1 MSRTDPIAAVR
12 SPRLQRRILAHCGR
26 TQAVRI
32 CLMTS
37 EDQCA
42 LDNAQIQ
49 LSSEES
55 IVLFELLSRWCEDNK
70 ASTPEASC
78 FESTAECAVLHRL
91 LADLEKQLVAP
102 FKADYRNFLDE
113 ARNQLNG
120 AWDYPTLRG

>member
-1 MSRTDPIAAVR
+1 M
-12 SPRLQRRILAHCGR
+12 
-26 TQAVRI
+26 RI
-32 CLMTS
+32 CLMTN
-37 EDQCA
+37 EEPCA

-55 IVLFELLSRWCEDNK
+55 ILLFELLSRWCEDNN

-78 FESTAECAVLHRL
+78 FESTAEGAVLHRL

-102 FKADYRNFLDE
+102 FKADYGNLLDE
-113 ARNQLNG
+113 ARNQLKG